1 MNGENSME
9 EQSATDFQQRLAEL
23 FRETK
28 QDFDDLL
35 SGQVTVKESRAK
47 QRELGRRL
55 KALEQKL
62 KLVNGGP

>member
-28 QDFDDLL
+28 QDFDNLL
-35 SGQVTVKESRAK
+35 SGRVTVKESRAK
-47 QRELGRRL
+47 QRKWEGD
-55 KALEQKL
+55 
-62 KLVNGGP
+62 